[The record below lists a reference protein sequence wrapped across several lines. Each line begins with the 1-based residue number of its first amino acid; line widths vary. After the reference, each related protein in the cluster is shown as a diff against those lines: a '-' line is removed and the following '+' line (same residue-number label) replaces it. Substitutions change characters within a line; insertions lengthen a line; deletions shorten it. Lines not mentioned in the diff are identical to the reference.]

1 MSDAK
6 LSACRGKALTVLAV
20 VFVAGAALGAAGMRA
35 FEHGPAH
42 ASVPPDRIV
51 DVAVKELTA
60 QLELTPEQAERVK
73 LILDESIMLE
83 ADHFAQ
89 IRGIRE
95 NGRSQILRLLDHEQR
110 VKFDRQLYPVAQQRS
125 Y

>member
-1 MSDAK
+1 MSDVK

-42 ASVPPDRIV
+42 ASVAPEGTV
-51 DVAVKELTA
+51 EAAVGKLTA
-60 QLELTPEQAERVK
+60 ELDLDPQQVERVK
-73 LILDESIMLE
+73 MILDESIMME

-89 IRGIRE
+89 IHGIRE
-95 NGRSQILRLLDHEQR
+95 NGRSQILQLLDHEQR

-125 Y
+125 F